1 MLRING
7 EITTFLDDIEFAT
20 KEELMEKL
28 RNLRKAPN
36 LASNTDYQDFYNIIG
51 VAIQQ
56 AYYTNP
62 KQIERYKKY
71 CEYRKSTGANNGQNA
86 KNPI

>member
-7 EITTFLDDIEFAT
+7 EITGFIGDCKFES

-28 RNLRKAPN
+28 RTLRKNPN
-36 LASNTDYQDFYNIIG
+36 LIQNCDYGQFYEMIG

-62 KQIERYKKY
+62 NQIMRYKTY
-71 CEYRKSTGANNGQNA
+71 CNSRKETGANYG
-86 KNPI
+86 KTKD

>member
-7 EITTFLDDIEFAT
+7 EITSFLNDIEFET
-20 KEELMEKL
+20 KEEFMEQL
-28 RNLRKAPN
+28 RTLRKQPN
-36 LASNTDYQDFYNIIG
+36 LANGCDYEQFYKMIG

-62 KQIERYKKY
+62 NQLVRYKNY
-71 CEYRKSTGANNGQNA
+71 CKSRKETGVNYA
-86 KNPI
+86 KTSN

>member
-7 EITTFLDDIEFAT
+7 EIATFLDDIDFT
-20 KEELMEKL
+20 NKDELMEKL
-28 RNLRKAPN
+28 RILRKAPN
-36 LASNTDYQDFYNIIG
+36 LAPNTSYETFYNIIG

-62 KQIERYKKY
+62 KQLERYKGY
-71 CEYRKSTGANNGQNA
+71 CEYRKSTGNPNGQNSVA
-86 KNPI
+86 K